1 MLISKHRIQRNTL
14 VVLQFHFVQV
24 KYVYMYLYFVSIV
37 GAVIGPVLYTV
48 LFVCVGPKF
57 AL

>member
-14 VVLQFHFVQV
+14 THTLVVVQFHFV
-24 KYVYMYLYFVSIV
+24 FIV
-37 GAVIGPVLYTV
+37 GAVIEPVLYTV

-57 AL
+57 TL